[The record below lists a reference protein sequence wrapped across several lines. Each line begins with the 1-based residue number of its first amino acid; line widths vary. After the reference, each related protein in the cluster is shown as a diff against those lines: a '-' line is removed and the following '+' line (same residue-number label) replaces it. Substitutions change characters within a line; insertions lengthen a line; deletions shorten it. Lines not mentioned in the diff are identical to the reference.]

1 MPVRHLD
8 HVTLVVEDLD
18 AAIEFFVH
26 LGLEVLERA
35 SIDGEWAGR
44 VVGIDGARSEITM
57 VQTPDGHGRLELQ
70 RYDDPPATGGDPAAP
85 SNTFGI
91 RTVAFEVD
99 DIDTLVAELADR
111 GFGLV
116 GELVTYADVYK
127 LCYVRGPEG
136 IVVMLAER
144 LDRV

>member
-8 HVTLVVEDLD
+8 HVTLVVADLD
-18 AAIEFFVH
+18 ATIAFFVDL
-26 LGLEVLERA
+26 LGLELLERTR
-35 SIDGEWAGR
+35 ITDEWAAR
-44 VVGIDGARSEITM
+44 VVGVEGARSEIAM

-70 RYDDPPATGGDPAAP
+70 RYDHPPSSGGDPRAP

-91 RTVAFEVD
+91 RNVAFEVD
-99 DIDTLVAELADR
+99 DIDTLLADLADR

-116 GELVTYADVYK
+116 GDLENYADVYK

-136 IVVMLAER
+136 IVVMLAEKIG
-144 LDRV
+144 

>member
-8 HVTLVVEDLD
+8 HVTIVVADLD
-18 AAIEFFVH
+18 AAIGFFVD
-26 LGLEVLERA
+26 LGLEVLDRA
-35 SIDGEWAGR
+35 SIDGEWAAR
-44 VVGIDGARSEITM
+44 VVGLEGARSEIAM

-70 RYDDPPATGGDPAAP
+70 RYDHPPARGGEPDAP

-91 RTVAFEVD
+91 RNVAFEVD
-99 DIDTLVAELADR
+99 DIDSMVADLAGR

-116 GELVTYADVYK
+116 GHLENYADVYK

-136 IVVMLAER
+136 IVVMLAQR
-144 LDRV
+144 IG